1 MELKRKSNKNAF
13 HPPPYGRGLL
23 GAKVKNKTPR
33 VQYVFLPQGD
43 IENLRGLIVQ
53 AWEGIWKGISTGKF
67 PRIPSS
73 TCSFCDYLP
82 LCLGKEGAEEL
93 YASTLEVE
101 EVEV

>member
-43 IENLRGLIVQ
+43 IENLRGLIVR